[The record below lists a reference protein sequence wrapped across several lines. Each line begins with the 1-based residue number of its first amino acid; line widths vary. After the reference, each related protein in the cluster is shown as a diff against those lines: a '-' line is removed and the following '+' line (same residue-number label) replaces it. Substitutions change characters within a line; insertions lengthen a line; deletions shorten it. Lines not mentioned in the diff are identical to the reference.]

1 MYRFKNLKAL
11 EVFDKNSVK
20 LGEVEDIAIDY
31 FEGRVLGFILP
42 KKMFSKKNF
51 VAIEDIIIL
60 GNRIVTEKLSIY
72 KGLTFLLIKEFDV
85 INSGGESIGNLEEL
99 IINLNFKIVA
109 IICSRGFFYK
119 FVHGKELVLIEKT
132 ILGKRNILYLGE
144 DNLSF
149 KSLPHS
155 LWRRNE

>member
-31 FEGRVLGFILP
+31 FEGKVLGFILP
-42 KKMFSKKNF
+42 KKIFSKKNF

-60 GNRIVTEKLSIY
+60 GNNIVTEKLSVY
-72 KGLTFLLIKEFDV
+72 KGLSFSSIREFDV
-85 INSGGESIGNLEEL
+85 INRWGKSIGNLEEL
-99 IINLNFKIVA
+99 IINLDFKIVA

-119 FVHGKELVLIEKT
+119 FIHGKELILIEKT

-144 DNLSF
+144 ENISF
-149 KSLPHS
+149 KALPHS
-155 LWRRNE
+155 LWRSNK